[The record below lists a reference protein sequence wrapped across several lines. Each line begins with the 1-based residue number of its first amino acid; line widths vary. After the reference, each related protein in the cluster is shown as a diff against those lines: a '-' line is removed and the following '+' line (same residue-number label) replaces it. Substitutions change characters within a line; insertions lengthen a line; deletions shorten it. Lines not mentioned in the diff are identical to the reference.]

1 MNGEDM
7 ASERAGKYIK
17 HPDGYKT
24 YVPKPL
30 PPSPPLEYDDELLGV
45 LSEANI
51 KLARLDGVAS
61 VLPDIDMFISMY
73 LKKEAVL
80 SSQIEGTQISLEDY
94 LEYDVDINKKKK
106 DEEIEVLNY
115 IKALHYGLNNI
126 EDGSI
131 SIEDIKKLHKIL
143 VKGTR
148 GEDRNPGEFR
158 KGQGFIR
165 GDGPSILH
173 ATYIAPPPD
182 KVDALMKRLEEF
194 INKEDDIPQLV
205 RIALI
210 HHQFETIHPF
220 SDGNGR
226 LGRMLITFYLLL
238 KSVLF
243 HPILFLSLYLRK
255 NRSDYYEWLMRVRLD
270 GKWEGWIRYFLKGI
284 SIVSDEVVKT
294 CREII
299 RLREELLE
307 LLYNKSISS
316 IYTIRFLDFLFE
328 SPIIN
333 INKAS
338 ESLNTSRQTIYD
350 LVNKFLE
357 LGILK
362 EITGKKRYKKYK
374 FVDYVEII
382 NRGTEL

>member
-1 MNGEDM
+1 MV
-7 ASERAGKYIK
+7 SERAGKYIK
-17 HPDGYKT
+17 HPDGYRT
-24 YVPKPL
+24 YIPKPL
-30 PPSPPLEYDDELLGV
+30 PPSPPIEYDDEIIRLL
-45 LSEANI
+45 SDTDI

-61 VLPDIDMFISMY
+61 VLPDIDIFISMY

-94 LEYDVDINKKKK
+94 LEYDVDINKKNK

-126 EDGSI
+126 ENDSI
-131 SIEDIKKLHKIL
+131 SIEDIKGLHRIL

-158 KGQGFIR
+158 EGQGFIR
-165 GDGPSILH
+165 GDGLSILH
-173 ATYIAPPPD
+173 ATYIAPPPE
-182 KVDALMKRLEEF
+182 KVDALMKRLAEF
-194 INKEDDIPQLV
+194 INKENDIPHLV

-238 KSVLF
+238 KQVLF
-243 HPILFLSLYLRK
+243 HPILFLSLYLRR
-255 NRSDYYEWLMRVRLD
+255 NRGDYYEWLMKVRLD
-270 GKWEGWIRYFLKGI
+270 GEWEGWVKYFLKGV
-284 SIVSDEVVKT
+284 SNVSDEVVKT

-328 SPIIN
+328 SPVISIK
-333 INKAS
+333 KAS
-338 ESLNTSRQTIYD
+338 ESLNTTRQTIYD

-357 LGILK
+357 LGILN
-362 EITGKKRYKKYK
+362 EITGKKRYKRYK
-374 FVDYVEII
+374 FVDYIEII
-382 NRGTEL
+382 NRGTEV